1 MAEQTSEH
9 KTHKNDFVEI
19 KFTGYANNEIFD
31 SNIDEDIIKINP
43 KAKADKLIVVIGQ
56 GMVVKGFD
64 KELEN
69 KYINK
74 NYEVNVKPAEAFGQ
88 RDRTLMKTIPLGAFT
103 QQQVS
108 PRPGMVLTLD
118 NHVVKIIA
126 VSGARVVVDFNNPLA
141 GKELK
146 YNFKII
152 RKIEDEKEKIES
164 LLKFF
169 FGFIPEF
176 EVNEKI
182 KIKAPKN
189 VEPLIKL
196 YDDKFKELLGKSLEF
211 EEKQEEKAD
220 KNKQEHAHEQG
231 NEHHREHN
239 H

>member
-1 MAEQTSEH
+1 MTEQTQEH

-31 SNIDEDIIKINP
+31 SNIEEDIIKINP
-43 KAKADKLIVVIGQ
+43 KAKPDKLIVAIGQ

-69 KYINK
+69 KEINK
-74 NYEVNVKPAEAFGQ
+74 DYEVSIKPAEAFGQ
-88 RDRTLMKTIPLGAFT
+88 RDRNLMKTIPLGAFT

-108 PRPGMVLTLD
+108 PRPGMILALD

-126 VSGARVVVDFNNPLA
+126 VSGARVIVDFNNPLA

-146 YNFKII
+146 YKFKII
-152 RKIEDEKEKIES
+152 KKVSEEKEKVES

-176 EVNEKI
+176 EIHENI
-182 KIKAPKN
+182 KIKAQKN

-196 YDDKFKELLGKSLEF
+196 YNGKFKELLGKELVF
-211 EEKQEEKAD
+211 EELKEKQED
-220 KNKQEHAHEQG
+220 KTDTEDLSN
-231 NEHHREHN
+231 
-239 H
+239 